1 MTGSFDLNKAQRDAL
16 ALDRNVALRAVAGS
30 GKTTVLVSRYLKVL
44 EDEPAL
50 TPARILAVTFS
61 ESAARQLREKLRDE
75 VRGRK
80 NDSRWRKIYDTLND
94 APISTIHAFCADRL
108 REHAIEAQVDPD
120 FAILDAID
128 AALLVGESV
137 RQTCA
142 GVRKGSPLH
151 AAILVVASNLTR
163 TPQRLLERLITRR
176 EVFRPVV
183 EDIAGTSPGRMVE
196 AAREH
201 WVEFSRAALDSIG
214 RTELADLMDNM
225 IELAG
230 GAAGKAREAV
240 EIIRAARTALE
251 RARSDVEAADM
262 CFDGLQKVF
271 LTGKGTARKRAA
283 GTKREWVE
291 TELHERY
298 KHLFAA
304 SARIVEQLGLAD
316 RPRFGFRLE
325 QCAAETMHALI
336 DVYHTCLVQYDE
348 AKRRRHALDF
358 CDLQDR
364 FVDMLERCPDIRR
377 SLSERFIHILVD
389 EFQDT
394 NRLQWRIV
402 HMLAGNDSGRLRPR
416 GLFIVG
422 DEAQSIY
429 GFRNAEVEVFRDVRD
444 SILASAEGVD
454 IPSSESF
461 RHAQHVADG
470 INALF
475 GGDEGYLE
483 LDPSRKRV
491 AGTVEVISIEEEEDD
506 IGVAEQCAR
515 EARVVVDRIRA
526 ATQPGPLE
534 MRVERHDG
542 TIERAGLDDIAVLL
556 RRRTHLEPVLD
567 ALETAGAPYYIEG
580 GTGFYRQQEIWDVLT
595 ALRCIA
601 VPDDEIAL
609 AGHLRSPLVGMSDEM
624 LLSVSIKEGVSFRAK
639 LARYAAGSA
648 LARDAVDRLDGW
660 RERAGRVTLD
670 DLVRSVCD
678 ETGLWMA
685 LASDPRAPQPEENVK
700 RLIDE
705 ARSFTASEG
714 RNVRLFLERM
724 DYLVEHEWP
733 QSEALLAGG
742 LQDAVRVM
750 TCHQA
755 KGLEFPVV
763 VVMQCHLKYNFGGRE
778 TVRVHRQA
786 GIGFKCPDPDD
797 GYRRAETVSMWR
809 TRRAEETDT
818 RDEEMRLLHVA
829 CTRARDGLIL
839 SGYGDEPNRDSWWHV
854 IRERLPATDQ
864 IVTYRSIGDIE
875 VERAA
880 RETESFDRGVETL
893 DEMLLIA
900 ERPAPEP
907 EGVSAETRRL
917 LDGLERVPGA
927 QRPVDMSPTQWLVY
941 RECPRRYFYRYLIGA
956 EEPGSHDPAADGAS
970 PPIRQTDEIHHDAL
984 EFGRIVH
991 RAFELVMCGNSIDR
1005 AAEVSVAEF
1014 QRLLPDVKQSI
1025 RTILQQFSESSL
1037 GQAVSESADKRPE
1050 QTFIMR
1056 LAGMTVQ
1063 GSIDLLWQDA
1073 PGRWHIVDYKT
1084 SRSKY
1089 HTDAGTARRA
1099 MLAGRYQP
1107 QLALYALAARDLIQ
1121 TDVPVTSTL
1130 YFTDAP
1136 DNPYEYPPFD
1146 TEEAGLLEEQL
1157 AEAADVIS
1165 VDPARID
1172 SFPLAPDVHGEKD
1185 GMLLCHEC
1193 GFYHAS
1199 ICEVCR
1205 PPNSPRSPTGNT

>member
-1 MTGSFDLNKAQRDAL
+1 MADSVKLNKAQRDAL

-30 GKTTVLVSRYLKVL
+30 GKTTVLVHRYLKIL

-50 TPARILAVTFS
+50 TPARILAMTFS
-61 ESAARQLREKLRDE
+61 ESAARQLRAKLRDE

-80 NDSRWRKIYDTLND
+80 HDSRWHKIYLTLND

-120 FAILDAID
+120 FAILDGID

-137 RQTCA
+137 GQTLA
-142 GVRKGSPLH
+142 NVRKGSSLH
-151 AAILVVASNLTR
+151 DAVLVVASNLTR

-176 EVFRPVV
+176 EVFGPVV
-183 EDIAGTSPGRMVE
+183 EQLTGTSSDRMVA

-201 WVEFSRAALDSIG
+201 CIEFNRAALDSIG
-214 RTELADLMDNM
+214 RTELADLMDDL
-225 IELAG
+225 IEMADS
-230 GAAGKAREAV
+230 ASGKAREAV
-240 EIIRAARTALE
+240 DNIRAAGTALE
-251 RARSDVEAADM
+251 RAGTDVEAAGV
-262 CFDGLQKVF
+262 CFDGLQEAF
-271 LTGKGTARKRAA
+271 LTGKGTARKRAVGA
-283 GTKREWVE
+283 KGDWIE
-291 TELHERY
+291 TDLYERY
-298 KHLFAA
+298 TQLFAA

-316 RPRFGFRLE
+316 RPRFSLRLE

-336 DVYHTCLVQYDE
+336 DVYHACLAQYDR
-348 AKRRRHALDF
+348 AKRGRHGLDF
-358 CDLQDR
+358 CDLQER
-364 FVDMLERCPDIRR
+364 FVDMLQRCPNIRR
-377 SLSERFIHILVD
+377 SLSERFVHILVD

-402 HMLAGNDSGRLRPR
+402 HILAADDSDRLRPR

-461 RHAQHVADG
+461 RHARHVADG

-475 GGDEGYLE
+475 AEAEGYLD
-483 LDPSRKRV
+483 LDPFRKQV
-491 AGTVEVISIEEEEDD
+491 AGTVEVISIEQEEDD
-506 IGVAEQCAR
+506 TGVAEQCAR
-515 EARVVVDRIRA
+515 EARVMAQRIRA
-526 ATQPGPLE
+526 ATRPGPLE

-542 TIERAGLDDIAVLL
+542 AVEQARFDDIAILL
-556 RRRTHLEPVLD
+556 RGRTHLEPVLD
-567 ALETAGAPYYIEG
+567 ALRTAGVPYYIEG

-609 AGHLRSPLVGMSDEM
+609 VGYLRSPLVGMSDEM
-624 LLSVSIKEGVSFRAK
+624 LLSVSLEEGETFRAK

-648 LARDAVDRLDGW
+648 LVRDAIDRIDGW
-660 RERAGRVTLD
+660 RKRAGRIGLD

-678 ETGLWMA
+678 KTGLWTA
-685 LASDPRAPQPEENVK
+685 LASDPHAPQPEENVK
-700 RLIDE
+700 RLLDS
-705 ARSFTASEG
+705 ARSFSANEG
-714 RNVRLFLERM
+714 RDVRAFLERM

-733 QSEALLAGG
+733 QSEAPLAGG

-750 TCHQA
+750 TVHQA

-763 VVMQCHLKYNFGGRE
+763 IVMQNHLKYNFGRRE

-797 GYRRAETVSMWR
+797 RYKRAETVSLFR

-818 RDEEMRLLHVA
+818 RNEEMRLLHVA

-854 IRERLPATDQ
+854 IRERLPATDE
-864 IVTYRSIGDIE
+864 IVTYRSSGDIE
-875 VERAA
+875 VETAVC
-880 RETESFDRGVETL
+880 ETESFDRGVQIL
-893 DEMLLIA
+893 DEMLLIV
-900 ERPAPEP
+900 ERPVSEP
-907 EGVSAETRRL
+907 DGVPAETRRL
-917 LDGLERVPGA
+917 LDGLEQVPGA
-927 QRPVDMSPTQWLVY
+927 QRPIDMSPTQWTVY

-956 EEPGSHDPAADGAS
+956 EEPGTHDPAADGVLPA
-970 PPIRQTDEIHHDAL
+970 IRQADELHPDAL
-984 EFGRIVH
+984 EFGRVVH
-991 RAFELVMCGNSIDR
+991 RAFELFVLGNSIDR
-1005 AAEVSVAEF
+1005 AAELSVAEF
-1014 QRLLPDVKQSI
+1014 QRPLPDVKQLI
-1025 RTILQQFSESSL
+1025 QTILKEFAESSV
-1037 GQAVSESADKRPE
+1037 GRAVAESADTRPE

-1056 LAGMTVQ
+1056 LARMTVQ

-1073 PGRWHIVDYKT
+1073 ADRWHIVDYKT

-1089 HTDAGTARRA
+1089 HTDAGTSRRT
-1099 MLAGRYQP
+1099 MLARRYQP
-1107 QLALYALAARDLIQ
+1107 QLVLYALAARDLIQ
-1121 TDVPVTSTL
+1121 TDVPVTRTL

-1136 DNPYEYPPFD
+1136 NDPYEYALFD
-1146 TEEAGLLEEQL
+1146 TDEAKLIEEQL

-1165 VDPARID
+1165 ADPVRID
-1172 SFPLAPDVHGEKD
+1172 SFPLAPDIHGKKD
-1185 GMLLCHEC
+1185 GMTICHEC

-1199 ICEVCR
+1199 ICDVCKLPSSAR
-1205 PPNSPRSPTGNT
+1205 IPREKT